1 MMNKISADPRYN
13 LKFTEFN
20 PNDVQELKASDIKFT
35 SRIEPTTHIPEAVF
49 DVPDTGCVD
58 VMNKIVD
65 DLIRESNAL
74 SESII
79 IKTLY
84 DFGIKT
90 FDDYMEDL
98 SNGAE
103 IYNSAVDT
111 INYRLLNAFNKTPYL
126 LPKMPKFQNT
136 DEIYV
141 ALDAISKNPYIRDH
155 WSATLRSAI

>member
-1 MMNKISADPRYN
+1 MMNKISDDLRYN

-20 PNDVQELKASDIKFT
+20 PDDVPEVKASDIKFT

-49 DVPDTGCVD
+49 DIHDAECMD
-58 VMNKIVD
+58 AMNNIVD
-65 DLIRESNAL
+65 DLISESNAL

-79 IKTLY
+79 VKTLY

-90 FDDYMEDL
+90 FDDYIEDL

-103 IYNSAVDT
+103 IYNSAVYT
-111 INYRLLNAFNKTPYL
+111 INERLLNAFNGTAYF
-126 LPKMPKFQNT
+126 LPKIPKFQNT

-155 WSATLRSAI
+155 WDATLRRAI

>member
-20 PNDVQELKASDIKFT
+20 QNDVPEVKASDIKFT

-49 DVPDTGCVD
+49 DVHGAECMD
-58 VMNKIVD
+58 VMNKLVD

-79 IKTLY
+79 VKTLY

-90 FDDYMEDL
+90 FDDYIEDL

-111 INYRLLNAFNKTPYL
+111 INERLLNAFGDTPQFL
-126 LPKMPKFQNT
+126 PKLPKMKDM
-136 DEIYV
+136 DEVYV
-141 ALDAISKNPYIRDH
+141 ALDAINKNPYMRDY
-155 WSATLRSAI
+155 WNAALWRVI

>member
-1 MMNKISADPRYN
+1 MMNRISADPRYN

-20 PNDVQELKASDIKFT
+20 PNDVPELKASDIKFT

-49 DVPDTGCVD
+49 DVHGAECMD
-58 VMNKIVD
+58 VMNNIVD

-79 IKTLY
+79 VKTLY

-90 FDDYMEDL
+90 FDDYLEDL

-111 INYRLLNAFNKTPYL
+111 INERLLNAFNVTPHI
-126 LPKMPKFQNT
+126 LPKLPKFHST

-141 ALDAISKNPYIRDH
+141 ALDAISKNPYIREH
-155 WSATLRSAI
+155 WDATLRSAI